1 MYSINTYSKTFNFH
15 GRNPT
20 LITVITVVLAPIIWL
35 IVTLNKKI
43 NKALEKASEVLNF
56 QIDIPG
62 NIFRKKKIF
71 GEIDGYRCEIE
82 VFTRSHGRSSTTY
95 VSFYAFFPQSLDMGI
110 KINWKGEID
119 GDDEH
124 LTELFIERNDSKIEE
139 AQKTLRR
146 LRVSDTVVNSR
157 KILFIKYYKPEE
169 IVNTMHEVLNLAKS
183 LK

>member
-1 MYSINTYSKTFNFH
+1 MMGFLSI
-15 GRNPT
+15 
-20 LITVITVVLAPIIWL
+20 IIIIVVVLAPIIWL

-43 NKALEKASEVLNF
+43 NRALEESSQILNF

-82 VFTRSHGRSSTTY
+82 VFTRSYGRSSTTY
-95 VSFYAFFPQSLDMGI
+95 VSFYAFFPESLDMGI

-119 GDDEH
+119 GDDDH
-124 LTELFIERNDSKIEE
+124 LTDLFVERNDSKIEE
-139 AQKTLRR
+139 AQKILRR

-157 KILFIKYYKPEE
+157 KILFIKYYKSEE
-169 IVNTMHEVLNLAKS
+169 IVKTMRDVLNLAKS

>member
-1 MYSINTYSKTFNFH
+1 MEETL
-15 GRNPT
+15 T

-35 IVTLNKKI
+35 SVTLNKKI

>member
-1 MYSINTYSKTFNFH
+1 MEDTLSI
-15 GRNPT
+15 
-20 LITVITVVLAPIIWL
+20 ITIITVVLVPIIWL

-43 NKALEKASEVLNF
+43 NKALEKASEILNF

-71 GEIDGYRCEIE
+71 GEIDGYRCQIE

-95 VSFYAFFPQSLDMGI
+95 VSFYAFFQQSLDMDI

-124 LTELFIERNDSKIEE
+124 LTELFIERNDSKVEE

-183 LK
+183 LR

>member
-1 MYSINTYSKTFNFH
+1 MWEFLSIIIII
-15 GRNPT
+15 G
-20 LITVITVVLAPIIWL
+20 VVLAPIILL
-35 IVTLNKKI
+35 IVTLNKKM
-43 NKALEKASEVLNF
+43 NRALEESSQILNF

-82 VFTRSHGRSSTTY
+82 VFTRSYGRSSTTY
-95 VSFYAFFPQSLDMGI
+95 VSFYAFFPESLDMGI

-119 GDDEH
+119 GDDDH
-124 LTELFIERNDSKIEE
+124 LTDLFVERNDSKIEE
-139 AQKTLRR
+139 AQKILRR

-157 KILFIKYYKPEE
+157 KILFIKYYKSEE
-169 IVNTMHEVLNLAKS
+169 IVKTMRDVLNLAKS

>member
-1 MYSINTYSKTFNFH
+1 MEETL
-15 GRNPT
+15 T

-119 GDDEH
+119 G
-124 LTELFIERNDSKIEE
+124 
-139 AQKTLRR
+139 
-146 LRVSDTVVNSR
+146 
-157 KILFIKYYKPEE
+157 
-169 IVNTMHEVLNLAKS
+169 
-183 LK
+183 

>member
-1 MYSINTYSKTFNFH
+1 MEETL
-15 GRNPT
+15 T

-124 LTELFIERNDSKIEE
+124 LTELFIERNDSKVEE

-169 IVNTMHEVLNLAKS
+169 IVNTMNEVVNLAKS

>member
-1 MYSINTYSKTFNFH
+1 MEETL
-15 GRNPT
+15 T

-82 VFTRSHGRSSTTY
+82 VFTRSYGRSSTTY

-124 LTELFIERNDSKIEE
+124 LTQLFIERNDSKIEE

>member
-1 MYSINTYSKTFNFH
+1 MEETL
-15 GRNPT
+15 T

-35 IVTLNKKI
+35 IITLNKKI

-82 VFTRSHGRSSTTY
+82 VFTRSYGRSSTTY

>member
-1 MYSINTYSKTFNFH
+1 MVESL
-15 GRNPT
+15 T
-20 LITVITVVLAPIIWL
+20 LITIITVVLAPIIWL

>member
-1 MYSINTYSKTFNFH
+1 MEETL
-15 GRNPT
+15 T

-82 VFTRSHGRSSTTY
+82 VFTRSYGRSSTTY

-124 LTELFIERNDSKIEE
+124 LTQLFIERNDSKIEE

-146 LRVSDTVVNSR
+146 LRISDTVVNSR

>member
-1 MYSINTYSKTFNFH
+1 MEE
-15 GRNPT
+15 T
-20 LITVITVVLAPIIWL
+20 LTIITIITVVLMPIIWL

-43 NKALEKASEVLNF
+43 NNALENASKVLNF

-124 LTELFIERNDSKIEE
+124 LTELFIERNDSKVEE
-139 AQKTLRR
+139 AQKILRR

-169 IVNTMHEVLNLAKS
+169 IVKTMHDVLNLAKS

>member
-1 MYSINTYSKTFNFH
+1 MREFLSIIIII
-15 GRNPT
+15 G
-20 LITVITVVLAPIIWL
+20 VVLAPIILL
-35 IVTLNKKI
+35 IVTVNKKM
-43 NKALEKASEVLNF
+43 NKALEESSQILNF

-82 VFTRSHGRSSTTY
+82 VFTRSYGRSSTTY
-95 VSFYAFFPQSLDMGI
+95 VSFYAFFPESLDMGI

-119 GDDEH
+119 GDDDH
-124 LTELFIERNDSKIEE
+124 LTDLFVERNDSKIEE
-139 AQKTLRR
+139 AQKILRR

-157 KILFIKYYKPEE
+157 KILFIKYYKSEE
-169 IVNTMHEVLNLAKS
+169 IVKTMRDVLNLAKS

>member
-1 MYSINTYSKTFNFH
+1 MKEFLSI
-15 GRNPT
+15 
-20 LITVITVVLAPIIWL
+20 IIIIVVVLAPIIWL

-43 NKALEKASEVLNF
+43 NKALEESSQILNF

-82 VFTRSHGRSSTTY
+82 VFTRSYGRSSTTY
-95 VSFYAFFPQSLDMGI
+95 VSFYAFFPESLDMGI

-119 GDDEH
+119 GDDVH
-124 LTELFIERNDSKIEE
+124 LTDLFVERNDSKIEE
-139 AQKTLRR
+139 AQKILRR

-169 IVNTMHEVLNLAKS
+169 IVKTMRDVLNLAKS

>member
-1 MYSINTYSKTFNFH
+1 MKEFLSIM
-15 GRNPT
+15 
-20 LITVITVVLAPIIWL
+20 IIIVVVLAPIILL

-43 NKALEKASEVLNF
+43 NKALEESSQILNF

-82 VFTRSHGRSSTTY
+82 VFTRSYGRSSTTY
-95 VSFYAFFPQSLDMGI
+95 VSFYAFFPESLDMGI

-119 GDDEH
+119 GDDDH
-124 LTELFIERNDSKIEE
+124 LTDLFVERNDSKIEE
-139 AQKTLRR
+139 AQKILRR

-157 KILFIKYYKPEE
+157 KILFIKYYKSEE
-169 IVNTMHEVLNLAKS
+169 IVKTMRDVLNLAKS

>member
-1 MYSINTYSKTFNFH
+1 MEETL
-15 GRNPT
+15 T

-124 LTELFIERNDSKIEE
+124 LTELF
-139 AQKTLRR
+139 L
-146 LRVSDTVVNSR
+146 
-157 KILFIKYYKPEE
+157 
-169 IVNTMHEVLNLAKS
+169 S
-183 LK
+183 LIHI

>member
-1 MYSINTYSKTFNFH
+1 MEDTLSI
-15 GRNPT
+15 
-20 LITVITVVLAPIIWL
+20 ITVITIVLVPIIWL

-43 NKALEKASEVLNF
+43 NKALKKASEILNF

-71 GEIDGYRCEIE
+71 GEIDGYRCQIE

-124 LTELFIERNDSKIEE
+124 LTELFIERNDSKVEE

-146 LRVSDTVVNSR
+146 LRVSDNVVNSR

-169 IVNTMHEVLNLAKS
+169 IVNTMQEVLNLAKS

>member
-1 MYSINTYSKTFNFH
+1 VEDAFSI
-15 GRNPT
+15 
-20 LITVITVVLAPIIWL
+20 ITVITVILVPITWL

-43 NKALEKASEVLNF
+43 NKALEKASEILNF

-71 GEIDGYRCEIE
+71 GEIDGYRCQIE

-95 VSFYAFFPQSLDMGI
+95 VSFYAFFQQSLDMGI

-119 GDDEH
+119 GDDEY
-124 LTELFIERNDSKIEE
+124 LTELFIERNDSTVEE

-183 LK
+183 LR

>member
-1 MYSINTYSKTFNFH
+1 MEETL
-15 GRNPT
+15 T
-20 LITVITVVLAPIIWL
+20 LITIITVVLAPIIWL

-82 VFTRSHGRSSTTY
+82 VFTRSYGRSSTTY

-124 LTELFIERNDSKIEE
+124 LTELFIERNDSKVEK

>member
-1 MYSINTYSKTFNFH
+1 MEETL
-15 GRNPT
+15 T

-82 VFTRSHGRSSTTY
+82 VFTRSYGRSSTTY

-183 LK
+183 LR

>member
-1 MYSINTYSKTFNFH
+1 MEETL
-15 GRNPT
+15 T

-169 IVNTMHEVLNLAKS
+169 IVNTMNEVLNLAKS

>member
-1 MYSINTYSKTFNFH
+1 MEETL
-15 GRNPT
+15 T

-157 KILFIKYYKPEE
+157 KILFIKYYKPKE

>member
-1 MYSINTYSKTFNFH
+1 MEQTL
-15 GRNPT
+15 T

-82 VFTRSHGRSSTTY
+82 VFTRSYGRSSTTY

>member
-1 MYSINTYSKTFNFH
+1 MEETL
-15 GRNPT
+15 T

-95 VSFYAFFPQSLDMGI
+95 VSFYAFFPQSLDMCI

>member
-1 MYSINTYSKTFNFH
+1 MEETL
-15 GRNPT
+15 T

-71 GEIDGYRCEIE
+71 GEIEGYRCEIE

-169 IVNTMHEVLNLAKS
+169 IVKTMNEVLNLAKS

>member
-1 MYSINTYSKTFNFH
+1 MEETL
-15 GRNPT
+15 T

-62 NIFRKKKIF
+62 NILRKKKIF

-124 LTELFIERNDSKIEE
+124 LTELFIERNDSKVEE

>member
-1 MYSINTYSKTFNFH
+1 MEETL
-15 GRNPT
+15 T

-183 LK
+183 LRSRNKPQST

>member
-1 MYSINTYSKTFNFH
+1 MEETL
-15 GRNPT
+15 T

-119 GDDEH
+119 GDDGH

>member
-1 MYSINTYSKTFNFH
+1 MEETL
-15 GRNPT
+15 T

-157 KILFIKYYKPEE
+157 KILFIKYYKPDE
-169 IVNTMHEVLNLAKS
+169 IVKTMLAVFALTKS
-183 LK
+183 LR

>member
-1 MYSINTYSKTFNFH
+1 MEDILSI
-15 GRNPT
+15 
-20 LITVITVVLAPIIWL
+20 ITVIAVVLAPIIWL
-35 IVTLNKKI
+35 IIALNRKI
-43 NKALEKASEVLNF
+43 NKALEKVSEILNF
-56 QIDIPG
+56 QIDIPR

-82 VFTRSHGRSSTTY
+82 VFTRSYGRSSTTY

-124 LTELFIERNDSKIEE
+124 LTELFIERNDSKVEK

-169 IVNTMHEVLNLAKS
+169 IVNTMNEVLNLAKS

>member
-1 MYSINTYSKTFNFH
+1 MEDTLSI
-15 GRNPT
+15 
-20 LITVITVVLAPIIWL
+20 ITIITVVLVPIIWL

-43 NKALEKASEVLNF
+43 NKALEKASEILNF

-71 GEIDGYRCEIE
+71 GEMDGYRCQIE

-124 LTELFIERNDSKIEE
+124 LTELFIERNDSKVEE

-146 LRVSDTVVNSR
+146 LRVSDNVVNSR

-169 IVNTMHEVLNLAKS
+169 IVNTMQEVLNLAKS

>member
-1 MYSINTYSKTFNFH
+1 MEENL
-15 GRNPT
+15 T

>member
-1 MYSINTYSKTFNFH
+1 MEETL
-15 GRNPT
+15 T

-169 IVNTMHEVLNLAKS
+169 IVKTMNEVLNLAKS

>member
-1 MYSINTYSKTFNFH
+1 MEDTFSI
-15 GRNPT
+15 
-20 LITVITVVLAPIIWL
+20 ITVITVVLVPIIWL

-43 NKALEKASEVLNF
+43 NKALEKASEILNF

-71 GEIDGYRCEIE
+71 GEIDGYRCQIE

-124 LTELFIERNDSKIEE
+124 LTELFIERNDSKVEE

-146 LRVSDTVVNSR
+146 LRVSDNVVNSR

-183 LK
+183 LR

>member
-1 MYSINTYSKTFNFH
+1 MEETL
-15 GRNPT
+15 T

-82 VFTRSHGRSSTTY
+82 VFTRSYGRSSTTY

-124 LTELFIERNDSKIEE
+124 LAELFIERNDSKIEE

>member
-1 MYSINTYSKTFNFH
+1 MEETL
-15 GRNPT
+15 T

-169 IVNTMHEVLNLAKS
+169 SVNTMHEVLNLAKS

>member
-1 MYSINTYSKTFNFH
+1 MEETL
-15 GRNPT
+15 T
-20 LITVITVVLAPIIWL
+20 LITIITVVLAPIIWL

-82 VFTRSHGRSSTTY
+82 VFTRSYGRSSTTY

-124 LTELFIERNDSKIEE
+124 LTELFIERNDSKVEE

-169 IVNTMHEVLNLAKS
+169 IVNTMNEVLNLAKS